1 MVINGIHDSI
11 LYILYNTI
19 IIGII
24 NGIHQATRSSWEM
37 FQFLSFIVG
46 CATHSIFMIS
56 RCYVSHYPYFH
67 RKPVHHD
74 FHGSADASGRAQK
87 EVLLSAGY
95 LGQSDASAKDLRPKS
110 KVLFRLKGYTC
121 KHQTGVPYIYY
132 HKLSMTIINCCILK
146 YIIVLL
152 KYIIVYYSILQYIT
166 VY

>member
-24 NGIHQATRSSWEM
+24 NGIHQATRISWEM
-37 FQFLSFIVG
+37 FQFLSFIVD
-46 CATHSIFMIS
+46 CATHSIFIIS
-56 RCYVSHYPYFH
+56 RCYVSHYIWVNYNDLTATSLESWLVRGIIPKWPYFRFVKYYNLPRLYPYFH
-67 RKPVHHD
+67 GIRKPVHHD

-110 KVLFRLKGYTC
+110 KVLFRLKC
-121 KHQTGVPYIYY
+121 
-132 HKLSMTIINCCILK
+132 
-146 YIIVLL
+146 
-152 KYIIVYYSILQYIT
+152 
-166 VY
+166 